1 MASRAIWN
9 GSRERVI
16 SRVLTLVET
25 VDAADAD
32 YLLEKLGDVLVHAP
46 LDNGANRVPMPAQ

>member
-1 MASRAIWN
+1 
-9 GSRERVI
+9 
-16 SRVLTLVET
+16 LTLVET

-46 LDNGANRVPMPAQ
+46 VSDGASGAFAPAG